1 MPEIRFDFFQVITI
15 AAIINSL
22 IFSVLLL
29 WKKENQAANYFL
41 SLLLFS
47 VGYSL
52 ATQLCIDLGVYNYYP
67 WLHWL
72 PAKLSYFIGPALYFY
87 VKALTTQPFVFKR
100 AYLWHFAWLILEYP
114 HSIYHLQLGRGNPYP
129 RLHNFT
135 EALDAYALF
144 PLLVF
149 AFLSYRL
156 IKDYRRDLKDQ
167 YSSTE
172 SLTLDWLHQLI
183 VLVAVLLG
191 TAVVIYIVDFR
202 IFYDYDMEF
211 FEGTLLQYDSI
222 LTFLFIV
229 LIYWLSIG
237 GLRQSQLN
245 LNRMVLV
252 PVDKANQKDYSGTID
267 RLVQT
272 MEQRQLFLDPALS
285 ISKLAQQTGLAE
297 REISNALNQQLKKN
311 FYAFVNE
318 FRVEE
323 VKKRLLDTQYAHLKI
338 LSIAFDAGFNSKAT
352 FNRIFKEYTS
362 ESPKSYRSANKAH

>member
-22 IFSVLLL
+22 IFSVFLL

-47 VGYSL
+47 IGYSL
-52 ATQLCIDLGVYNYYP
+52 AAQLCIDLGVYNYYP
-67 WLHWL
+67 GLHWL
-72 PAKLSYFIGPALYFY
+72 PAKLSYCMGPALYFY
-87 VKALTTQPFVFKR
+87 VKALTMQPFVFKK
-100 AYLWHFAWLILEYP
+100 ASLWHFAWLILEYP
-114 HSIYHLQLGRGNPYP
+114 HSVYHLYLGRGNPYP

-135 EALDAYALF
+135 EAVGAYALF
-144 PLLVF
+144 PLLVY

-156 IKDYRRDLKDQ
+156 IKDYQKALQDQ
-167 YSSTE
+167 YSTTE
-172 SLTLDWLHQLI
+172 SLTLDWLHQMI
-183 VLVAVLLG
+183 RLVAVLLG
-191 TAVVIYIVDFR
+191 TAVIIYTVDFR
-202 IFYDYDMEF
+202 ILYDYDMEF

-229 LIYWLSIG
+229 IIYWLSIG
-237 GLRQSQLN
+237 GLWQSQLS
-245 LNRMVLV
+245 LNRTFLV
-252 PVDKANQKDYSGTID
+252 PLDKVNTKDYSGAID

-272 MEQRQLFLDPALS
+272 MEQQQLFLDPALS

-323 VKKRLLDTQYAHLKI
+323 VKQRLLDEKYAHLKI

-362 ESPKSYRSANKAH
+362 ESPKSYRSTNKAH

>member
-29 WKKENQAANYFL
+29 RKKENQAANYFL

-47 VGYSL
+47 IGYSL
-52 ATQLCIDLGVYNYYP
+52 AAQLCIDLGVYNYYP

-72 PAKLSYFIGPALYFY
+72 PAKLAYWIGPALYFY
-87 VKALTTQPFVFKR
+87 VKALTSQPFVFRK
-100 AYLWHFAWLILEYP
+100 AYLWHFAWLIFEYP

-135 EALDAYALF
+135 EALGAYALF
-144 PLLVF
+144 PLLVY
-149 AFLSYRL
+149 AFFSYRL
-156 IKDYRRDLKDQ
+156 VKDYQKALQDQ
-167 YSSTE
+167 YSTTE

-183 VLVAVLLG
+183 RLVGLLLA
-191 TAVVIYIVDFR
+191 TAVVMHAVDFR
-202 IFYDYDMEF
+202 IFYDFDMEF
-211 FEGTLLQYDSI
+211 FEGTLLQYDGI
-222 LTFLFIV
+222 ITFLFV
-229 LIYWLSIG
+229 GVIYWLSIG
-237 GLRQSQLN
+237 GLIQSQLS
-245 LNRMVLV
+245 LNREVFV
-252 PVDKANQKDYSGTID
+252 PTDKISAKDYSETID

-272 MEQRQLFLDPALS
+272 MKEEKLFLDPALS
-285 ISKLAQQTGLAE
+285 ISKLAQHTGLAE

-323 VKKRLLDTQYAHLKI
+323 VKKRLADAQYAHLKI

-352 FNRIFKEYTS
+352 FNRIFKEYTGT
-362 ESPKSYRSANKAH
+362 SPKSYQAVNKTH